1 MGSHTCRRS
10 SHCLSGPR
18 RASARRRRSRRRSGS
33 TTMRRHV
40 HEAEARAQ
48 GSSRRISRSGL
59 VRRRVDGRE
68 RLPERGHLRLIR
80 EERRGLVRPTASA
93 ADLHSRRMSSPRS
106 RRMRASSRRHSAP
119 SVGFSR
125 SRRSGRM
132 PKSRRS
138 TTSLGRSRSF
148 TRSAGSR
155 GRTSRR
161 SSGRSEACSTS
172 SWGSQR

>member
-1 MGSHTCRRS
+1 MPSLVALLERAAKGLGATTEVEATQRLKQDAKTCSRS
-10 SHCLSGPR
+10 S
-18 RASARRRRSRRRSGS
+18 SACSKAVPGG
-33 TTMRRHV
+33 
-40 HEAEARAQ
+40 AR
-48 GSSRRISRSGL
+48 GVGL
-59 VRRRVDGRE
+59 VRRKHRRVDGRE
-68 RLPERGHLRLIR
+68 RLPERGHLRLLR

-93 ADLHSRRMSSPRS
+93 TDLHSRRMSSPRS

-119 SVGFSR
+119 PVGSSR

-138 TTSLGRSRSF
+138 TTSLGRSRSV

-155 GRTSRR
+155 GRARSRR
-161 SSGRSEACSTS
+161 SSGRSGACSTS